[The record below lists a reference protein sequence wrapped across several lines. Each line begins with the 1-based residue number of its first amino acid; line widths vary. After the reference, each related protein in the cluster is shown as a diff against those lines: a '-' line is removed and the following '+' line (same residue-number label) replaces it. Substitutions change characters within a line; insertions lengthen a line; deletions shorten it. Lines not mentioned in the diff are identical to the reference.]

1 MRPPY
6 VRTVMKI
13 AMIGLGKLG
22 LPVLLTIES
31 KGHEVMGCEIST
43 EVRKNILARYYP
55 NHEPGVQE
63 LLKESK
69 LWLGTIS
76 EAVEFAD
83 IIFVAVQT
91 PHEPQYE
98 GTTPLPETRADFD
111 YSFLKEAV
119 SHVADAAERQRKDT
133 VLVIISTVLPGTIR
147 REVMPLLNK
156 YIELAYNPSFIAMG
170 ETVRNFR
177 RPEFNLIGTESVAL
191 DLLLRKFYHTI
202 HHEPVIVM
210 GIEEAELTKVAYNT
224 FVTSKIVFAN
234 TLMEVC
240 EGIGADVDMVTDA
253 LGHATDRVVSPK
265 YLRGGMGDG
274 GGCHPRDNIAL
285 SWLARKL
292 SLSHDLFG
300 SLMEARERQTRW
312 LADIV
317 KEEAKKAKL
326 PIVIL
331 GKAFKA
337 ETNIMVGS
345 PAFLLA
351 NFLGW
356 PAMYDP
362 YVDGAIGPELVGP
375 CVFVVGTNHP
385 EFQFFPYPP
394 GSVVIDPWGYVSDQP
409 GVRVRRIGRTR

>member
-1 MRPPY
+1 
-6 VRTVMKI
+6 
-13 AMIGLGKLG
+13 
-22 LPVLLTIES
+22 
-31 KGHEVMGCEIST
+31 MGCEISA
-43 EVRKNILARYYP
+43 EVRKNIIARYYP
-55 NHEPGVQE
+55 NHEPGAQE
-63 LLKESK
+63 LLAQSK
-69 LWLGTIS
+69 LWLGTIY
-76 EAVEFAD
+76 EAVQFAD

-98 GTTPLPETRADFD
+98 GCTPLPDTRADFD

-119 SHVADAAERQRKDT
+119 RHIAESAERQRKDT

-147 REVMPLLNK
+147 REIMPLLNK
-156 YIELAYNPSFIAMG
+156 YIDLAYNPSFIAMG
-170 ETVRNFR
+170 ETIRNFR
-177 RPEFNLIGTESVAL
+177 RPEFTLIGTESEPL
-191 DLLLRKFYHTI
+191 TLLLRKFYHTI
-202 HHEPVIVM
+202 HHEAVVSM

-234 TLMEVC
+234 TLMEIC
-240 EGIGADVDMVTDA
+240 DRIGADVDVVTEA
-253 LGHATDRVVSPK
+253 LGKATDRVISPK

-292 SLSHDLFG
+292 GLSHDLFG
-300 SLMEARERQTRW
+300 SLMEARERQARW
-312 LADIV
+312 LAEIV
-317 KEEAKKAKL
+317 KEEAKKAEL

-337 ETNIMVGS
+337 ETNITVGS

-356 PAMYDP
+356 PTMYDP
-362 YVDGAIGPELVGP
+362 YVDGAPELLEP
-375 CVFVVGTNHP
+375 CVFVIATNHP
-385 EFQFFPYPP
+385 VFQEQDFPYPV
-394 GSVVIDPWGYVSDQP
+394 GSVVIDPWGYILDRP